1 VRRFDSYGFIN
12 CVKIAYKSS
21 RVYTNNSHHKYFK
34 GTDNNKDS
42 DDEDDD
48 ADICYK
54 ISKSSISNNNNNNNN
69 KHRVRENSSDHEDS
83 NCYEWFN
90 VTVPSLVPTNNSIK
104 VRFYNDHIDLK
115 DLVGFNNTGNICMRM
130 CFQIKLKI
138 F

>member
-1 VRRFDSYGFIN
+1 MRRFDSYGFIN

-21 RVYTNNSHHKYFK
+21 HVYNNNNNHHKYFK
-34 GTDNNKDS
+34 ETDNNKDS

-54 ISKSSISNNNNNNNN
+54 ISKSSISNNNNNN

-90 VTVPSLVPTNNSIK
+90 VTVPSLLPTHNSIK
-104 VRFYNDHIDLK
+104 VRFYNDHVDLK

-130 CFQIKLKI
+130 FFK
-138 F
+138 

>member
-1 VRRFDSYGFIN
+1 MRRFDSYGFIN

-54 ISKSSISNNNNNNNN
+54 ISKSSISNNNNNNN

-130 CFQIKLKI
+130 CFQIKIKI

>member
-54 ISKSSISNNNNNNNN
+54 ISKSSISNNNNNNN

-130 CFQIKLKI
+130 CFQIKIKI

>member
-21 RVYTNNSHHKYFK
+21 HVYTNNSHHKYFK

-54 ISKSSISNNNNNNNN
+54 ISKSSISNNNNNNN

-115 DLVGFNNTGNICMRM
+115 DLVGFNNTGNICIRM